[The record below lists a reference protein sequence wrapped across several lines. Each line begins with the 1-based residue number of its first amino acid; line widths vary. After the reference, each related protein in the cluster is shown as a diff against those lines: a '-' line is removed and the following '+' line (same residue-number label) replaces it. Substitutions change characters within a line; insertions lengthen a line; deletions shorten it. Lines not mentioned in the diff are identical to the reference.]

1 MTSRSL
7 GQSLVAM
14 QWSHK
19 VCLKPRFAC
28 DFVLTPSPSGL
39 AQVAVSPVLQPD
51 VFHSVR
57 MALAPE
63 SHTSSSADTTYRH
76 PSKGHSLLSIL
87 RQLYDSDIMKPV
99 MPFVPDVHMRV
110 RFSEAWTDGR
120 PEEIRRLTS
129 LWQVDT
135 TRGQA
140 EIDDKVEELLW
151 ATTLLLASTTPRGR
165 KPRLDF
171 FWMHTLT
178 MSLLLPSLLSAI
190 PSLESKVTLL
200 QGFLSLMLLYITAR
214 GRPRIDVDLLMS
226 YTDTPRPPNVLGPS
240 PDPGASALGDPQNA
254 ADCSPWPAMIS
265 SVLHS
270 PDAHTLK
277 VVRTLC
283 YAAQRY
289 GRTPPGGAIGAFVG
303 ENGRETLP
311 GTAKM
316 DGTIFIRAAGLVMDT
331 KGWVSHGQEERP
343 WVTAPMC
350 WEGVWLLED

>member
-240 PDPGASALGDPQNA
+240 PDPGASALVDPQNA
-254 ADCSPWPAMIS
+254 ADCSPWPAIIS
-265 SVLHS
+265 SVLRS

-303 ENGRETLP
+303 ENWRETLP